1 MTKMLYFTMFCVIF
15 WSPLKAVD
23 FNSNFTNESC
33 RVDFHF
39 AGNYSQSNVFVEKIL
54 KEPFWG
60 GRKSHLNQRLNL
72 GEYCFEIR
80 DSLNNELIYTDGFS
94 SLFFEWQ
101 TTAESK
107 TMFKSFEQTIQF
119 PFPQKTVLVQIKER
133 IDLENWQL
141 KSEFFINPKDELI
154 KNFKSQKVPLKKWV
168 AEKDESKAIDIAV
181 IAEGYSQA
189 EIEKFFKDAENLRS
203 HILSHQPFS
212 KYERRINFYA
222 VGANAKESGISK
234 PQKDEWVKSALSSH
248 YHTFYSPRYL
258 TTNAVFATRDY
269 AAEVPYDVIY
279 ILANSTQY
287 GGGGIYNHY
296 ALTSSDGP
304 NALYVT
310 VHEFGHSF
318 AGLGDEYYYEHSD
331 VLDAMYDIHKEPW
344 EPNITS
350 LVNFDVKWKD
360 MLEKDTEI
368 PTPVNNA
375 EKVKVGVF
383 EGGGY
388 LSKGMYRPAIT
399 CRMKDNKADSF
410 CGVCQRSVENVI
422 IFLTE

>member
-1 MTKMLYFTMFCVIF
+1 MTKIGYLFLFF
-15 WSPLKAVD
+15 AVLTASVQAGTYPQN
-23 FNSNFTNESC
+23 FSNQSC

-39 AGNYSQSNVFVEKIL
+39 TGNHKQSAVFVEKIL

-60 GRKSHLNQRLNL
+60 GRKSHLAESLNL
-72 GEYCFEIR
+72 GEYCFEVR
-80 DSLNNELIYTDGFS
+80 DSSNNELLYTDGFS

-101 TTAESK
+101 TTPESK
-107 TMFKSFEQTIQF
+107 TMNKSFEQTIQF
-119 PFPQKTVLVQIKER
+119 PFPLQTVLVQIKER
-133 IDLENWQL
+133 IDLDHWSL
-141 KSEFFINPKDELI
+141 KASFFVNPKDELI
-154 KNFKSQKVPLKKWV
+154 KRFESQNTAIKKWV
-168 AEKDESKAIDIAV
+168 VEENTAKAIDIAV
-181 IAEGYSQA
+181 VAEGYSQA
-189 EIEKFFKDAENLRS
+189 EEEKFFKDAEKLRA
-203 HILSHQPFS
+203 HLLSHEPFT
-212 KYERRINFYA
+212 KYKDRMNVYA
-222 VGANAKESGISK
+222 VAATASETGISK
-234 PQKDEWVKSALSSH
+234 PQKGEWVKSALAAH

-258 TTNAVFATRDY
+258 TTNAVFETRDY

-318 AGLGDEYYYEHSD
+318 AGLADEYYYEHAD
-331 VLDAMYDIHKEPW
+331 VLDEMYDISKEPW

-360 MLEKDTEI
+360 LIKEGVEI
-368 PTPVNNA
+368 PTPLVDA
-375 EKVKVGVF
+375 HKVKTGVF

-399 CRMKDNKADSF
+399 CRMKDNQSESF
-410 CGVCQRSVENVI
+410 CEVCQRGIERVI
-422 IFLTE
+422 VFLTE